1 MPSESRR
8 WTLAMCPSGEDGVTH
23 HLAAIDG
30 PEDDSGPIEVMEA
43 APTLDALEAWY
54 CILRDAH
61 ALPNQACYAAW
72 REMGDFLVAHG
83 RFHRTVTGG
92 VTGER

>member
-1 MPSESRR
+1 
-8 WTLAMCPSGEDGVTH
+8 MCPSGEIGVTH
-23 HLAAIDG
+23 HLAAIHG

-43 APTLDALEAWY
+43 MPTLDALEAWY
-54 CILRDAH
+54 GILRDAH
-61 ALPNQACYAAW
+61 ALPNQAYYAAW